1 MTEAHA
7 LLLAAQVQGVQQLQ
21 LENIAG
27 QARRL
32 EAVALLHT
40 QVAHQE
46 VLRALRQEE
55 AAALLILG
63 LLILGLQ
70 VLVVQE
76 LAGLA
81 VGGVLVAVVLLRV
94 VLGEADVKLYNYL
107 FKILDE
113 DTFKS
118 FNAWCTVHSINLIL
132 TK

>member
-1 MTEAHA
+1 MTEALA

-27 QARRL
+27 QALHL

-55 AAALLILG
+55 AAA

-107 FKILDE
+107 FIIIDE

>member
-63 LLILGLQ
+63 LQ

-107 FKILDE
+107 FIIIDE

>member
-63 LLILGLQ
+63 LQ

-107 FKILDE
+107 FIIIDE

-132 TK
+132 TI

>member
-1 MTEAHA
+1 
-7 LLLAAQVQGVQQLQ
+7 
-21 LENIAG
+21 
-27 QARRL
+27 
-32 EAVALLHT
+32 
-40 QVAHQE
+40 VAHQE

-55 AAALLILG
+55 AAA

-132 TK
+132 TI